1 MIKTYIFKLPIQ
13 QQTSIMTELVK
24 SCPDT
29 FNNVFDATNSNCST
43 RPPSSK
49 IPRPKYGLLKYDGD
63 KITLDTDQFMSK

>member
-1 MIKTYIFKLPIQ
+1 
-13 QQTSIMTELVK
+13 MTELVK

-29 FNNVFDATNSNCST
+29 FNNVFDATSNCST

-49 IPRPKYGLLKYDGD
+49 KSNPKYGLLKYDGD